1 MHRDAAVASIR
12 DTGCRSIRRGI
23 EEVRCRSSSSC
34 SRARSGRGT
43 SCARRRRHLR
53 RRKARTRVID
63 LSLSEDHNEGVMIMW
78 YGSDPE
84 TYPSITP
91 RCDRSRLRCR
101 MGGAHVL
108 AWNRDDASRL
118 RPVCLSRR
126 AVGSQWMQA
135 REGLLPRTHT
145 TSTSPDGRYY
155 AFVRQHLNPDPPD
168 DHLYIAARPG
178 APRHVM
184 ALAPDAD
191 WCRTI
196 LWTPDSRTV
205 GFLINEQR
213 LALFDVRRMALIST
227 VTLVNADGYPGS
239 EEGPPRIDR
248 QRRHRSPSN
257 TSSGQRCCCP
267 PKRPGSSRCR

>member
-1 MHRDAAVASIR
+1 MTWRGTATIRAAALCVCLGALLAGS
-12 DTGCRSIRRGI
+12 GCR
-23 EEVRCRSSSSC
+23 
-34 SRARSGRGT
+34 
-43 SCARRRRHLR
+43 
-53 RRKARTRVID
+53 
-63 LSLSEDHNEGVMIMW
+63 
-78 YGSDPE
+78 
-84 TYPSITP
+84 
-91 RCDRSRLRCR
+91 
-101 MGGAHVL
+101 L
-108 AWNRDDASRL
+108 AQD
-118 RPVCLSRR
+118 
-126 AVGSQWMQA
+126 
-135 REGLLPRTHT
+135 LLPRTHT

-227 VTLVNADGYPGS
+227 VTLVKADGYPGS
-239 EEGPPRIDR
+239 EEARHVSIANDGMITFEHIVRPTMLLPTKAYGIIEAPVTRSGTYGRPIHTPARSLGFERITMARFSNCSEPSR
-248 QRRHRSPSN
+248 QQNCSDTTALH
-257 TSSGQRCCCP
+257 
-267 PKRPGSSRCR
+267 K